1 MLSRNN
7 EPLLGRIRI
16 TTASLIVFL
25 GVAGCSHDAPETK
38 VANQGQSGLDR
49 PFAIGTP
56 AEIPMRIAE
65 IAPHFHLVT
74 GRGGNSLI
82 FDAGDSLVLV
92 DTKLMYPA
100 AWQELKSLGQQATG
114 GDRFDW
120 VFMTHHHADHSGG
133 NAFAQADGATVIAQT
148 NTSETLERYIA
159 KIAPMNP
166 SKADVVFD
174 AVYELDVAGH
184 PVRAYYWGPAH
195 TNGDIAVHFPDAGV
209 IAAGDLVFGS
219 GTFAV
224 DAIDGRGSLIG
235 ALERVDDILSLEFE
249 ILVPGHG
256 EYIMTRDEVVLYRER
271 LSLLVDRGRA
281 AVRRGVPVDG
291 LRDALEGHELG
302 FRLAGHF
309 WMDPRYVAPIH
320 AELVALEAEQETP

>member
-1 MLSRNN
+1 M
-7 EPLLGRIRI
+7 RIFS
-16 TTASLIVFL
+16 ASLIALL
-25 GVAGCSHDAPETK
+25 GAASCSHDAPGAD
-38 VANQGQSGLDR
+38 VANQGQSSLDR
-49 PFAIGTP
+49 PFVVGTP

-65 IAPHFHLVT
+65 IAPDFYLVT

-82 FDAGDSLVLV
+82 FDAGDSSVLV

-100 AWQELKSLGQQATG
+100 AWQELKALAQRATG
-114 GDRFDW
+114 RDHFDW

-133 NAFAQADGATVIAQT
+133 NAFAQADGATVIGHI
-148 NTSETLERYIA
+148 NTSDTLERYIA

-174 AVYELDVAGH
+174 DVYELDIGGH
-184 PVRAYYWGPAH
+184 TVRAYYWGPAH

-209 IAAGDLVFGS
+209 IAVGDLVFGS

-235 ALERVDDILSLEFE
+235 ALERVDDVLSLEFK

-271 LSLLVDRGRA
+271 LSQLVYRGRA
-281 AVRRGVPVDG
+281 AVRRGVPVDE
-291 LRDALEGHELG
+291 LRAAMESHELG
-302 FRLAGHF
+302 FRLVGHF

-320 AELVALEAEQETP
+320 AELVALEMEQETP